1 MKRKSYMNKNNDNT
15 SNEKYVNLQNVGII
29 DFNLDK
35 QTPAN
40 IKLDKKIIKQASDIF
55 AKDLIEFFENNGD
68 VKEMT
73 IDNVYAHKDIYSN

>member
-1 MKRKSYMNKNNDNT
+1 MNKNNDN
-15 SNEKYVNLQNVGII
+15 SINEKYVNLQNVGII

-35 QTPAN
+35 QIPAN

-55 AKDLIEFFENNGD
+55 TRDLIEFFENNGD

-73 IDNVYAHKDIYSN
+73 IENVYV

>member
-1 MKRKSYMNKNNDNT
+1 MNKNNDN
-15 SNEKYVNLQNVGII
+15 SINEKYVNLQNVGII

-73 IDNVYAHKDIYSN
+73 IENVYEHKDIYSN

>member
-15 SNEKYVNLQNVGII
+15 ANEKYVNLQNVGII

-73 IDNVYAHKDIYSN
+73 IKNVYV

>member
-1 MKRKSYMNKNNDNT
+1 MNKNNDNT
-15 SNEKYVNLQNVGII
+15 ANEKYVNLQNVGII

-73 IDNVYAHKDIYSN
+73 IKNVYV